1 MIWITFFSQTGSE
14 IAKLS
19 RILNRVPDLIIT
31 NRQEHIAD
39 ISPDVKNLKTTIMY
53 GNHNMLMKCLYNQS
67 LYTPE
72 DTLITLHGY
81 LRILPPEIC
90 NKYEIYNGH
99 PGAINIYPEL
109 KGKDPQVRAW
119 EGSYRTVGSVV
130 HRVTPGVDEGE
141 VQSAVFADNTA
152 TTLDEM
158 YGILTETSLK
168 SWIQFMKE
176 KLK

>member
-1 MIWITFFSQTGSE
+1 MIWIAFFSQTGSE

-19 RILNRVPDLIIT
+19 RILNRIPNLIVT
-31 NRQEHIAD
+31 NRHEHIVD
-39 ISPDVKNLKTTIMY
+39 LSPYVKGLKTTIMY
-53 GNHNMLMKCLYNQS
+53 GNHDMLMKYLDNQT

-99 PGAINIYPEL
+99 PGAITMHPEL

-119 EGSYRTVGSVV
+119 EGSYSTVGSVV

-141 VQSAVFADNTA
+141 VFSSVFADNTA

-168 SWIQFMKE
+168 SWVQFMKE

>member
-1 MIWITFFSQTGSE
+1 M
-14 IAKLS
+14 
-19 RILNRVPDLIIT
+19 
-31 NRQEHIAD
+31 
-39 ISPDVKNLKTTIMY
+39 
-53 GNHNMLMKCLYNQS
+53 
-67 LYTPE
+67 
-72 DTLITLHGY
+72 
-81 LRILPPEIC
+81 
-90 NKYEIYNGH
+90 
-99 PGAINIYPEL
+99 YPEL

-119 EGSYRTVGSVV
+119 EGSYSTVGSVV

-176 KLK
+176 KLR

>member
-1 MIWITFFSQTGSE
+1 MIWITLFSQTGSE
-14 IAKLS
+14 ISKLS
-19 RILNRVPDLIIT
+19 RILNRVPDLIVT
-31 NRQEHIAD
+31 NKQEHIAD
-39 ISPDVKNLKTTIMY
+39 ISPDLKSLKSTIMY
-53 GNHNMLMKCLYNQS
+53 GSHKTLMTYFESQRLYD
-67 LYTPE
+67 PK

-90 NKYEIYNGH
+90 NMYEIYNGH
-99 PGAINIYPEL
+99 PGAITMYPEL

-119 EGSYRTVGSVV
+119 EGNYNTVGSVV

-141 VQSAVFADNTA
+141 VCSSVFADNTA